1 MEDVIRSLV
10 HGCGK
15 QRFQRQG
22 ELLIHFQRASPEGI
36 RRQRTGGVGGGGAA
50 IAHCVP
56 VPELYAFRLLLRNGA
71 GLGGGR
77 LGFIAEAQDMI

>member
-1 MEDVIRSLV
+1 MRSLV
-10 HGCGK
+10 YGCGK

-36 RRQRTGGVGGGGAA
+36 RRQRTGGVGSGGAA
-50 IAHCVP
+50 IAHRVP
-56 VPELYAFRLLLRNGA
+56 VPELFGFRPLLRNGA
-71 GLGGGR
+71 EPGGGR